1 MDKKS
6 FQKYVEKMFTYN
18 TLPYLMDFIR
28 IPNLSPAFDYNW
40 STNGLLE
47 KTANFVLSFINSLS
61 LKNATTN
68 LIQDKGY
75 TPLIFIE
82 ISPSRP
88 NDSRTILFYAH
99 FDKQP
104 HGTGWDEDKG
114 PTKPVV
120 ENNRLYGRGSAD
132 DGYAIFSILTII
144 KACQDHN
151 CPLPRICVIF
161 EGAEEST
168 NEHLIYY
175 FNKLMPI
182 IGNNLIAFIPLDAA
196 CSDYDRLW
204 MTNSLRGLLEY
215 QINIQSLDN
224 DCSFGPESSGRVAE
238 NLFLIRK
245 ALDGVIDTTNGEIK
259 IEQFQVK
266 DIPKIIDEQM
276 EKEIEVLDGKYFDT
290 IPLYPGVSP
299 LKTDIKEAMINNRW
313 KPTLNILGIDNCPKI
328 EDNGLRCN
336 KSIKIKVGMR
346 LPPGINENESIN
358 ALKNTINNNIYFGA
372 KASIENIDFNQGW
385 SLTNLSERTKTI
397 LNRASIEFFGN
408 EMVFKGDGR
417 SIPFITYFQSKY
429 PNTDIICTGICGI
442 DSVEHGPNENVN
454 LDACKKL
461 ILILC
466 QYLIEI

>member
-1 MDKKS
+1 
-6 FQKYVEKMFTYN
+6 
-18 TLPYLMDFIR
+18 MDFIL
-28 IPNLSPAFDYNW
+28 IPNLSPSFDYNW
-40 STNGLLE
+40 RTNGLLE
-47 KTANFVLSFINSLS
+47 KTANFILSFINSLS
-61 LKNATTN
+61 LKNAQTN

-88 NDSRTILFYAH
+88 NDTRTILFYAH

-104 HGTGWDEDKG
+104 HGTGWDENKG

-120 ENNRLYGRGSAD
+120 ENNRLYGRGTAD
-132 DGYAIFSILTII
+132 DGYAIFSILTAI

-182 IGNNLIAFIPLDAA
+182 IGNNVIAFIPLDAA

-204 MTNSLRGLLEY
+204 MTNSLRGIVDY
-215 QINIQSLDN
+215 HINIQSLDN
-224 DCSFGPESSGRVAE
+224 DCSFGPEASGRVAE

-245 ALDGVIDTTNGEIK
+245 ALDGVMDTTNGEIK
-259 IEQFQVK
+259 INEFQVK
-266 DIPKIIDEQM
+266 EIPKIIEQQM
-276 EKEIEVLDGKYFDT
+276 EKEIEVFGDKYFDT

-299 LKTDIKEAMINNRW
+299 LKTDIKQAIINNRW
-313 KPTLNILGIDNCPKI
+313 KPTLTILGIDNCPKI
-328 EDNGLRCN
+328 EENGFGFN
-336 KSIKIKVGMR
+336 KSIKIKVSMR
-346 LPPGINENESIN
+346 LPPGIDENESIN
-358 ALKNTINNNIYFGA
+358 ALKNTIKNNIYFGA
-372 KASIENIDFNQGW
+372 KASIENIDYNQGW
-385 SLTNLSERTKTI
+385 SLTNLSERAQTI
-397 LNRASIEFFGN
+397 LNKGSIEFFGN

-429 PNTDIICTGICGI
+429 PTTDIICTGICGS

-454 LDACKKL
+454 LDACIKL

-466 QYLIEI
+466 LYLIEI